1 MAGET
6 FESGG
11 GAPSAYEVNDSDFE
25 VSDVEGDMTEEE
37 RATKRKKKIK
47 KKMNERV
54 EKKAL
59 ALFNER
65 MKLENEKKNQQEFH
79 TMSHTYETS
88 NFQSSNIFSLSFQ
101 WVNLLTLMEPTMPVR
116 AKTCKCI
123 YMDLIHIFGP
133 LCV

>member
-25 VSDVEGDMTEEE
+25 VSDVEGDMIEEE
-37 RATKRKKKIK
+37 RATKQKEKIK

-65 MKLENEKKNQQEFH
+65 IVGVYRQA
-79 TMSHTYETS
+79 
-88 NFQSSNIFSLSFQ
+88 SSGIPLAVGF
-101 WVNLLTLMEPTMPVR
+101 VGRDRLL
-116 AKTCKCI
+116 
-123 YMDLIHIFGP
+123 
-133 LCV
+133 

>member
-1 MAGET
+1 MASET
-6 FESGG
+6 FES
-11 GAPSAYEVNDSDFE
+11 GAPSAYEVNNSDFE

-65 MKLENEKKNQQEFH
+65 MKLENEKKNQQGFH

-88 NFQSSNIFSLSFQ
+88 NFQSSNLSFSTIPMGKPPHFDGTDYA
-101 WVNLLTLMEPTMPVR
+101 VG

-123 YMDLIHIFGP
+123 YLDLIHIFGP